1 MSIDELLG
9 EITMHVKYII
19 LILLLTCACGIVHGA
34 EEETDQEQDLIKSAE
49 TAKES
54 LNEAFS
60 EMGNAF
66 DATKRAL
73 SAIFKALSDIWST
86 INFSDIWGTAT
97 NAFSFVQDTLE
108 AVLVRIDQT
117 YITTAPII
125 EG

>member
-9 EITMHVKYII
+9 EITMHAKYII

-34 EEETDQEQDLIKSAE
+34 EEETDQEQELIKSAE

-66 DATKRAL
+66 DAIKRAL
-73 SAIFKALSDIWST
+73 NATFNAFSDIWST
-86 INFSDIWGTAT
+86 VDFSDIWGTASH
-97 NAFSFVQDTLE
+97 AFTFVQDTLE
-108 AVLVRIDQT
+108 AVLVRLDQT